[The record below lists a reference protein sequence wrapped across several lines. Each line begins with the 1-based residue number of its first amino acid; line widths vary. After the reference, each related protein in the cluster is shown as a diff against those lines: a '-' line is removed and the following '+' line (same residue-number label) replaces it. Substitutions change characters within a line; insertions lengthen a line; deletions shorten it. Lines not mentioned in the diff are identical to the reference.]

1 MTDKRVEELCKE
13 VSRFNH
19 PDKYFNPYMS
29 APDFFR
35 ESSGTL
41 KGEFKF
47 LAKKILINLSIAAIV
62 IGLYY
67 IFR

>member
-1 MTDKRVEELCKE
+1 MDKRIEELCKE
-13 VSRFNH
+13 ADRFNH

-29 APDFFR
+29 ASDFFKQ
-35 ESSGTL
+35 SSGSF
-41 KGEFKF
+41 KGELKF
-47 LAKKILINLSIAAIV
+47 LLKKILVNFLIVSIV